1 MPAGSK
7 RRRVR
12 LVFDAAGEAPSVVKV
27 DGNDHRAVS
36 EALAVFRHK
45 VRAAI
50 EAGGCRSFLVGVHI
64 EGDACDHEVGP

>member
-1 MPAGSK
+1 MSSK

-12 LVFDAAGEAPSVVKV
+12 LVFDVAGEPPSVVRV
-27 DGNDHRAVS
+27 DGNDQRAVS

-50 EAGGCRSFLVGVHI
+50 EAGGCRSFLVGVHV
-64 EGDACDHEVGP
+64 EGAECDHEVGT